1 MDLRVGIVGTGNIGT
16 SHARALAREISGA
29 RVVAVY
35 DVDVDRADAVAQEVG
50 ADIYPSPEGLIA
62 SPEVDA
68 VLIASPDDLHAEQ
81 ALVCL
86 EAGKPMLL
94 EKPLAPTVEEAQQVL
109 DAEVAGGR
117 RLITLGF
124 MRRFDPGYVQLKERL
139 QSDAVGAPLIVHNVH
154 RNTSAPYGLR
164 SDRTMYNMAIHE
176 FDISRWLID
185 DEFTSV
191 QVIKGRPG
199 PLTPDGEFDPM
210 MIVLTS
216 SRGALVDIEAFVNAQ
231 YGYEVTCQVVAE
243 RGVLDMSD
251 GSFITAT
258 TANVRGQGIPEL
270 WLGRFAEA
278 YRREVQAWVDS
289 VRSSIPV
296 GASAWDGFAATVIA
310 QAAAG
315 SIASG
320 AAEPIDLPERPAL
333 YGPTT
338 T

>member
-1 MDLRVGIVGTGNIGT
+1 VDLRVGVIGTGNIGT
-16 SHARALAREISGA
+16 AHALSLSREVSGA

-35 DVDVDRADAVAQEVG
+35 DLDVDRADAVAQDVG
-50 ADIYPSPEGLIA
+50 ADVYPSPEAVIA
-62 SPEVDA
+62 GPEVDA

-81 ALVCL
+81 ALACL
-86 EAGKPMLL
+86 REGKPMLL
-94 EKPLAPTVEEAQQVL
+94 EKPLAPTVAEARAVL
-109 DAEVAGGR
+109 DAEVAVGHR
-117 RLITLGF
+117 MITLGF

-139 QSDAVGAPLIVHNVH
+139 SDDAVGEPLIVHNVH
-154 RNTSAPYGLR
+154 RNTSAPYGLK

-199 PLTPDGEFDPM
+199 PHTPHGEFDPM

-216 SRGALVDIEAFVNAQ
+216 SRGVLVDIEAFVNAQ

-251 GSFITAT
+251 GSFITHT

-278 YRREVQAWVDS
+278 YRRELQAWVDY
-289 VRSSIPV
+289 VRGGPAA
-296 GASAWDGFAATVIA
+296 GASAWDGFAATAVA
-310 QAAAG
+310 QAAAT
-315 SIASG
+315 SITSG
-320 AAEPIDLPERPAL
+320 RSEPIDLPTRPAL
-333 YGPTT
+333 YA
-338 T
+338 

>member
-1 MDLRVGIVGTGNIGT
+1 VDLRVGVIGTGNIGT
-16 SHARALAREISGA
+16 AHALSLTREVSGA

-35 DVDVDRADAVAQEVG
+35 DLDGDRADAVAQDVG
-50 ADIYPSPEGLIA
+50 ADVYPSPEAVIA
-62 SPEVDA
+62 GPEVDA
-68 VLIASPDDLHAEQ
+68 VLIANPDDLHAEQ
-81 ALVCL
+81 ALECL
-86 EAGKPMLL
+86 RAGKPMLL
-94 EKPLAPTVEEAQQVL
+94 EKPLAPTVAEARAVL
-109 DAEVAGGR
+109 DAEVSVGH

-124 MRRFDPGYVQLKERL
+124 MRRFDPGYVQLKDRL
-139 QSDAVGAPLIVHNVH
+139 SDDAVGEPLIVHNVH
-154 RNTSAPYGLR
+154 RNTSAPYGLK

-199 PLTPDGEFDPM
+199 PHTPHGEFDPM

-216 SRGALVDIEAFVNAQ
+216 SRGVLVDIEAFVNAQ

-251 GSFITAT
+251 GSFITHT

-278 YRREVQAWVDS
+278 YRRELQAWVDY
-289 VRSSIPV
+289 VRGGAAA
-296 GASAWDGFAATVIA
+296 GASAWDGFAATAVA
-310 QAAAG
+310 QAAAT
-315 SIASG
+315 SITSG
-320 AAEPIDLPERPAL
+320 RSEPIDLPTRPAL
-333 YGPTT
+333 YA
-338 T
+338 